1 MTTQVNFD
9 VLIFDLSP
17 QLGESLGDDLRNA
30 LQRAIYEVLTAANS
44 QGYSVTIRG
53 PEIVSL
59 FH

>member
-1 MTTQVNFD
+1 VTTQVNFD
-9 VLIFDLSP
+9 VLIFELSP
-17 QLGESLGDDLRNA
+17 ELGESLGDDLRNA
-30 LQRAIYEVLTAANS
+30 LQLAVYEVLKAANS

>member
-9 VLIFDLSP
+9 VRLFDISP
-17 QLGESLGDDLRNA
+17 ALAEALGDDLRNA
-30 LQRAIYEVLTAANS
+30 LQRAVHEVLTAANS

-53 PEIVSL
+53 PEVVSL